1 MTAAGLLLEHQHRLF
16 GRRRALTGREK
27 RRVIAGI
34 VGAAVAVVGFVVGC
48 HSAGLWINTT
58 DSLPV
63 GLWREVPGQ
72 AAEPGDV
79 VLLCLPATPAI
90 ELGQSRGYI
99 APGACSTGQEI
110 LLKPIAAG
118 AGDMV
123 VVSSDGITVNG
134 RELANS
140 AQLVRDR
147 PRRRRMTVRSSAR
160 KARRPQRSQPPPLG
174 PQRRQPPALTRIWLQ
189 RASGRANC
197 AKVRRGRR
205 SPPLTNSASRKR

>member
-140 AQLVRDR
+140 AQLVRDSRGR
-147 PRRRRMTVRSSAR
+147 PLPHVAAGRYRV
-160 KARRPQRSQPPPLG
+160 PPG
-174 PQRRQPPALTRIWLQ
+174 EIWLVSPHNPRSFDSRYFGPVSATLV
-189 RASGRANC
+189 RAHMRP
-197 AKVRRGRR
+197 VWVFD
-205 SPPLTNSASRKR
+205 